1 MDSFEE
7 EEEETKKT
15 RLIKNTWYDWL
26 ITCIPK
32 PIKKVEV
39 F

>member
-7 EEEETKKT
+7 EEETKET